1 MRLHIENINFWDNYN
16 VHIDILN
23 YKHILLCGSSGT
35 GKSTILNCIY
45 YAITGSGMTNK
56 WNVKNNKKKG
66 IIKLEILEYNI
77 EIERTLNPKSL
88 IVRYNNT
95 EKTGEEAQIVLD
107 GIFNLFDKLG
117 YIKQKS
123 SYFYFIN
130 MTPKDRMLFFESIL
144 FNNIDIDTIKQK
156 IKTKIDEYKNNFIHE
171 EKMLNTLEKPESKE
185 KIEFSYITKLEN
197 KIEDIELELQKYNTC
212 EQELFNLK
220 NLLAKM
226 EEEYYINKQE
236 LDLIDEQQKFLNQNI
251 NNDKSKYVEW
261 VNTVQHYEQN
271 NILHSSYEKI
281 QTAINSKITD
291 IYKELND
298 LKDKLVDIDELEE
311 QLLFERH
318 NYETYQSYLNID
330 KQIQKL
336 NFESTKYT
344 QLLQTFNDLYLF
356 QYECPSCN
364 TLLNVHGSKLK
375 IAKSINTDKYK
386 NTPNLKTDL
395 DIMKTKYTKYTM
407 LKEELDNLHSKLTY
421 PIKTEKELIEMENKK
436 NEQIKYHER
445 YKQLNEEL
453 KNNIVYTNMTQPPKN
468 KTSNRDYLNKK
479 DLINLYESYVNKYNT
494 NQELYNNLYKKFQ
507 SIEKNIQD
515 VKDKIKLLTIS
526 VSEKK
531 TTEIKLNESNEE
543 LYTAN
548 VQYNF
553 NKQFG
558 LTNELKEKWQ
568 DMILFNNVV
577 NKSISDVMLYTLNSI
592 NFTIQKYIKGFFD
605 KELTMTFNLNTD
617 KYCIDISLSPDIN
630 TLSGGEYDRLV
641 LAITLAFSEFF
652 KLPLLCLDEIVNS
665 LDIYTTQKVI
675 TFIKHHY
682 PMNQAIIFVGH
693 QMIQGMFDSIVCL
706 DDSSL
711 L

>member
-1 MRLHIENINFWDNYN
+1 
-16 VHIDILN
+16 
-23 YKHILLCGSSGT
+23 
-35 GKSTILNCIY
+35 
-45 YAITGSGMTNK
+45 
-56 WNVKNNKKKG
+56 
-66 IIKLEILEYNI
+66 
-77 EIERTLNPKSL
+77 
-88 IVRYNNT
+88 
-95 EKTGEEAQIVLD
+95 
-107 GIFNLFDKLG
+107 
-117 YIKQKS
+117 
-123 SYFYFIN
+123 
-130 MTPKDRMLFFESIL
+130 
-144 FNNIDIDTIKQK
+144 
-156 IKTKIDEYKNNFIHE
+156 
-171 EKMLNTLEKPESKE
+171 
-185 KIEFSYITKLEN
+185 
-197 KIEDIELELQKYNTC
+197 
-212 EQELFNLK
+212 
-220 NLLAKM
+220 
-226 EEEYYINKQE
+226 
-236 LDLIDEQQKFLNQNI
+236 
-251 NNDKSKYVEW
+251 
-261 VNTVQHYEQN
+261 
-271 NILHSSYEKI
+271 
-281 QTAINSKITD
+281 
-291 IYKELND
+291 
-298 LKDKLVDIDELEE
+298 
-311 QLLFERH
+311 
-318 NYETYQSYLNID
+318 
-330 KQIQKL
+330 
-336 NFESTKYT
+336 
-344 QLLQTFNDLYLF
+344 
-356 QYECPSCN
+356 
-364 TLLNVHGSKLK
+364 
-375 IAKSINTDKYK
+375 
-386 NTPNLKTDL
+386 
-395 DIMKTKYTKYTM
+395 
-407 LKEELDNLHSKLTY
+407 
-421 PIKTEKELIEMENKK
+421 
-436 NEQIKYHER
+436 
-445 YKQLNEEL
+445 
-453 KNNIVYTNMTQPPKN
+453 MTQPPKN

-682 PMNQAIIFVGH
+682 PINQAIIFVGH

-706 DDSSL
+706 DDSKYD
-711 L
+711 